1 MRNFNIQC
9 IVFVLTLSTY
19 FPVVAQSII
28 FISGKIGERQSRKP
42 VPYANIYLKAH
53 GIGTAANAEGEF
65 VFKIPTDWIADTL
78 MISSIGYNTAKS
90 IIWMDKS
97 PREIW
102 LEQSIIQLKEITV
115 NSETASSFVKRAIEK
130 IPQNYDTS
138 SFHMNAYYK
147 ENAWLGDFEMV
158 NSEAVL
164 DIYKTFKPNTR
175 KQFND
180 QLRILKG
187 RKKQIKLPADMLYYS
202 LSLSNGARGNLG
214 SDFVKN
220 ISDDYHPLN
229 QSNFKYYQFEF
240 GDIVQDGSKLT
251 QVVNMRPKKKS
262 RKGLFNMKL
271 FIDQETMAF
280 KRIEA
285 VLTKEGVDF
294 VERADKGVVYSLAS
308 LYMGYNT
315 NYDKFS
321 ADADYKMHNG
331 KWYLNSVN
339 RHFELLVNSKKRK
352 IKNKKWFVDGN
363 LQITDINTNNRNP
376 ITQGNIGNNQGS
388 ITSIIGKDYDEAFWE
403 NFNIIKPVMPDSMKT
418 KIQPD
423 EKPIPKNIDPKKSNS
438 TQQSNHQKGF
448 TRADTLRG
456 KLSPLRTGYD
466 VLFYHLDVAVDMDSH
481 SIKGSNLIRFKV
493 MKSFKTMQV
502 DLFANMKVDRI
513 LYKGAAL
520 EFKREHDAI
529 FIDFPITLVKEAKEE
544 IKIYYEGTPK
554 TPDWS
559 IPMNG
564 GVLWDKDEQGNPW
577 AQMVCQGSGAS
588 LWWPN
593 KDHLSDE
600 PDSMKIWITVPSAY
614 TEVSNGRLN
623 MKTPMPDNQTRYE
636 WDVSYPINNYNVTF
650 NIGKY
655 VRYRDHF
662 ITNDTL
668 TLDYYVMPYNLER
681 SKKFFSEVKPMLTT
695 FEKYFGKY
703 PFSRDGFTLVESI
716 YPMEHQSGVC
726 IGKITDENAKGNNPL
741 IWHESAHE
749 WWGNSVSCSDLADM
763 WIHEAFAT
771 YAEALVIED
780 KFGKKLGQQ
789 YLIDSKDRVLNLDP
803 IVGAYD
809 VNDIF
814 YDIEDMYSKG
824 SLVLNTFR
832 NVLNNDS
839 SWFSLLRAIQ
849 THFRYKTIS
858 STQLI
863 SFINE
868 KTQTDYTYFF
878 DQYLHHRALPKLK
891 IKKRKSCSDLVIDY
905 RWECD
910 VPKFC
915 MPIKVTTAIDH
926 FEFIFPTTEWKS
938 TSIANM
944 QEELFEVDEN
954 NFLIT
959 LVEVDG

>member
-1 MRNFNIQC
+1 MRSLKFQC
-9 IVFVLTLSTY
+9 VIVLVTLSACL
-19 FPVVAQSII
+19 PAVAQSFI
-28 FISGKIGERQSRKP
+28 FISGKILERQTKRP

-53 GIGTAANAEGEF
+53 GIGTAANAEGDF
-65 VFKIPTDWIADTL
+65 VFKVPTAWAADTL

-90 IIWMDKS
+90 IIWTDKS
-97 PREIW
+97 SKEIW
-102 LEQSIIQLKEITV
+102 LGQSIIQLKEITV
-115 NSETASSFVKRAIEK
+115 NSETASAFVKRAIEK

-175 KQFND
+175 KKFND

-187 RKKQIKLPADMLYYS
+187 RKKEIKLPSDMLYYS

-214 SDFVKN
+214 NDFVKSIN
-220 ISDDYHPLN
+220 DDYHPLN

-251 QVVNMRPKKKS
+251 QVINMRPKKKS
-262 RKGLFNMKL
+262 RKGLMNMKL

-280 KRIEA
+280 KRIQAE
-285 VLTKEGVDF
+285 LTKEGVDF
-294 VERADKGVVYSLAS
+294 VERADKGVGYSLTS
-308 LYMGYNT
+308 LYIGYNT

-321 ADADYKMHNG
+321 AAADYKVYNG
-331 KWYLNSVN
+331 KWYLNAVS
-339 RHFELLVNSKKRK
+339 RHFELLVNSRKRK
-352 IKNKKWFVDGN
+352 IKDSKWFVDGN
-363 LQITDINTNNRNP
+363 LQITDINTNDRNP
-376 ITQGNIGNNQGS
+376 IAQGNIGNNQAS
-388 ITSIIGKDYDEAFWE
+388 ITSIIGNNYDEAFWE
-403 NFNIIKPVMPDSMKT
+403 NFNIVKPVVPDSLKN
-418 KIQPD
+418 KFQPT

-448 TRADTLRG
+448 TKADTLRG

-502 DLFANMKVDRI
+502 DLFANMNVDRI
-513 LYKGAAL
+513 LYKGTAL
-520 EFKREHDAI
+520 AFKREYDVI
-529 FIDFPITLVKEAKEE
+529 VIDFPTTLVNESKEE

-564 GVLWDKDEQGNPW
+564 GVLWDKDEQGNAW

-600 PDSMKIWITVPSAY
+600 PDSMKIWITVPSQF
-614 TEVSNGRLN
+614 TEISNGRLIR
-623 MKTPMPDNQTRYE
+623 KTSVSNNQMRYE
-636 WDVSYPINNYNVTF
+636 WEVTYPINNYNVTF

-655 VRYRDHF
+655 AHYRDLF

-681 SKKFFSEVKPMLTT
+681 SKRLFSEVKPMLTT
-695 FEKYFGKY
+695 LEKHFGKY

-726 IGKITDENAKGNNPL
+726 IGKITEESTRGNNPL
-741 IWHESAHE
+741 MWHESAHE

-763 WIHEAFAT
+763 WLHEAFAT
-771 YAEALVIED
+771 YAEALIIED
-780 KFGKKLGQQ
+780 KFGKKLGRQF
-789 YLIDSKDRVLNLDP
+789 LIDSKDRVLNIDP
-803 IVGAYD
+803 IVGAYN

-832 NVLNNDS
+832 NVLDNDS
-839 SWFSLLRAIQ
+839 AWFSLLRAIQ
-849 THFRYKTIS
+849 IHFRYKTIS
-858 STQLI
+858 SAQLI

-868 KTQTDYTYFF
+868 KTQADYTYFF
-878 DQYLHHRALPKLK
+878 EQYLYHRALPKLE
-891 IKKRKSCSDLVIDY
+891 IRKRESGADLVIDY
-905 RWECD
+905 RWQCD
-910 VPKFC
+910 VPTFR

-938 TSIANM
+938 TIIAKM
-944 QEELFEVDEN
+944 QEEHFEVNEN
-954 NFLIT
+954 DFLIS